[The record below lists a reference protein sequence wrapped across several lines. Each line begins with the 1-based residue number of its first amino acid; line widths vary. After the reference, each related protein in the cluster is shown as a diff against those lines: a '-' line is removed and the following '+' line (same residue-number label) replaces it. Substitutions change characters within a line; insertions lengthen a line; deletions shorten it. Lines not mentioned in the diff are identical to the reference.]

1 MNRKKILDILSA
13 VLLEKA
19 DSLESE
25 GLYNGLTGICLFL
38 YEYSQACGQA
48 EAEKKADALI
58 ERCWNNLSPDGSA
71 NFYEGKAGIIWGI
84 EWLRQQGMLEWDI
97 TEPDINETDS
107 IVIRQKYYTPVQIDV
122 ESDLFSAGFYLF
134 GRYKAYQAFN
144 EKNRNENTWLYE
156 QFLREHLIYLI
167 EECERIVFN
176 RAYMQSLLLPR
187 PSSQMLCS
195 IFYFITLAHQE
206 RIFPHKTAKIRD
218 SFPDILHQV
227 PVNDIT
233 DWATLRCLCGP
244 AYKIAIPELS
254 PGIDPEAMSCW
265 IAKAG
270 FHSLLYN
277 DIKIFDTVID
287 YLSREKKNEWR
298 RALDR
303 LLETPQSYP
312 PGMIGL
318 AGWGHGLLHSTCL
331 SKNHK

>member
-19 DSLESE
+19 DSLENE
-25 GLYNGLTGICLFL
+25 GLYDGLTGICLFL
-38 YEYSQACGQA
+38 YEYSQASGKA
-48 EAEKKADALI
+48 EAGKKADELI
-58 ERCWNNLSPDGSA
+58 ERCWNKLSPDGSA
-71 NFYEGKAGIIWGI
+71 NFYEGKPGIIWGI

-144 EKNRNENTWLYE
+144 EKNGNENTWLYE
-156 QFLREHLIYLI
+156 QFLREHLIYLV

-176 RAYMQSLLLPR
+176 RAYLQSLLLPC
-187 PSSQMLCS
+187 PSSQILCS
-195 IFYFITLAHQE
+195 VLYFITLAHKE
-206 RIFPHKTAKIRD
+206 RIFPHKTSHIRA
-218 SFPDILHQV
+218 SLPDILHQV
-227 PVNDIT
+227 PVNDVT
-233 DWATLRCLCGP
+233 EWATLRCLCGP
-244 AYKIAIPELS
+244 AYEAPIPELS
-254 PGIDPEAMSCW
+254 PEVDTKEMSSW

-277 DIKIFDTVID
+277 DIKIFDTVTD
-287 YLSREKKNEWR
+287 YLSRQKKNEWMGT
-298 RALDR
+298 LEG

-312 PGMIGL
+312 PGMNGL
-318 AGWGHGLLHSTCL
+318 AGWGHGLLNSTRL
-331 SKNHK
+331 SKNH